1 MKPYHKV
8 KSNLSELNEIESY
21 EIKETESHRTSESIT
36 QNNTEPMSQKANHAE
51 SNYMKLIAK
60 DLKYIKNF
68 LSKTEKD
75 EELLLK
81 WNFAAATL
89 DRLFLII
96 ACLYTFITFLAIIA
110 TNKNYYGF
118 A

>member
-1 MKPYHKV
+1 MKPYYKA
-8 KSNLSELNEIESY
+8 KPDLSELNEIESY
-21 EIKETESHRTSESIT
+21 EIKELHSTES
-36 QNNTEPMSQKANHAE
+36 K
-51 SNYMKLIAK
+51 YLKLIAN

-68 LSKTEKD
+68 ISKTEKD
-75 EELLLK
+75 EDLLLK

-110 TNKNYYGF
+110 TNKNYYRF
-118 A
+118 N

>member
-1 MKPYHKV
+1 MKPLYKAT
-8 KSNLSELNEIESY
+8 SDLQELNEIESF
-21 EIKETESHRTSESIT
+21 EIKELHSTES
-36 QNNTEPMSQKANHAE
+36 K
-51 SNYMKLIAK
+51 YLKLIVK
-60 DLKYIKNF
+60 DLKYIKNYI
-68 LSKTEKD
+68 SKTEKD
-75 EELLLK
+75 EDLLLK

-118 A
+118 N

>member
-1 MKPYHKV
+1 MKPYYKA
-8 KSNLSELNEIESY
+8 KPDLSELNEIESY
-21 EIKETESHRTSESIT
+21 EIKGLHSTES
-36 QNNTEPMSQKANHAE
+36 K
-51 SNYMKLIAK
+51 YLKLIAK

-68 LSKTEKD
+68 ISKTEKD
-75 EELLLK
+75 EDLLLK

-110 TNKNYYGF
+110 TKKNYYRF
-118 A
+118 N